1 MRKYFHNIWETI
13 KTLLIGLGITMKHM
27 FKARKGNVTLQY
39 PEEKWPRPDRNIG
52 FDLSNYN
59 IIRSKLHVDIDD
71 CIGCRKCERACP
83 VGCIKIDTLKVPK
96 GTDIGLT
103 SGGTAKRLLV
113 PRFDIDM
120 TECMFCNLC
129 TYPCPEDCIF
139 MTGGPNSKKQPLDYE
154 YSQYDKKNLI
164 FEFATLTK
172 NDIKKFT
179 TPPPP
184 QQEILKND

>member
-27 FKARKGNVTLQY
+27 LKARKGNVTLQY

-139 MTGGPNSKKQPLDYE
+139 MTGGPNSEKQPLDYE

-172 NDIKKFT
+172 KEIEKYT